1 MPRPRKLNKLPM
13 TSIAVTQELW
23 ETLTSKKP
31 KRNTMDEFLRRLVEG
46 YCYLKENYTFVED
59 LYIRAEKK
67 NEEYLEKISQLE
79 SQLGNKIEPAR
90 GVAAD
95 QTNLSQLEMEV
106 IE

>member
-1 MPRPRKLNKLPM
+1 
-13 TSIAVTQELW
+13 
-23 ETLTSKKP
+23 
-31 KRNTMDEFLRRLVEG
+31 MDEFLRRLLDG
-46 YCYLKENYTFVED
+46 YYYLKENYTFLED
-59 LYIRAEKK
+59 AYYKASKK

-106 IE
+106 I